1 MVRFYKGKQNIWRT
15 FWLVKNRCPPQA
27 VKETFVAVAMWLCG
41 GAGRK
46 HNFQRVH
53 ELIKGSK
60 QILHWI
66 LKGFGEEA
74 SCLKFWSPYRERK
87 PFTLTG
93 QWSWARQHRSTWEN
107 ERRHHKGILS
117 LVCVNFDQ
125 FLLSMSTFQ
134 LVHNCTIFLSSLDIG
149 NIDNQY
155 RGPSIKEK
163 DHLVGWLTTFQW
175 APRLL

>member
-1 MVRFYKGKQNIWRT
+1 MLRT
-15 FWLVKNRCPPQA
+15 YCLVKNRCPPQA

-46 HNFQRVH
+46 HNFQRIH

-60 QILHWI
+60 QIVHCI
-66 LKGFGEEA
+66 KGFGEEA
-74 SCLKFWSPYRERK
+74 RYLKFWSPYRERK

-93 QWSWARQHRSTWEN
+93 QWSWARQHRSTWE
-107 ERRHHKGILS
+107 EESRQHKGALS
-117 LVCVNFDQ
+117 IVRVDFDQ

-149 NIDNQY
+149 NIEDQC
-155 RGPSIKEK
+155 RGLSQKEK

>member
-1 MVRFYKGKQNIWRT
+1 MLRT
-15 FWLVKNRCPPQA
+15 FCLVKNRCPPQA

-41 GAGRK
+41 GAARK
-46 HNFQRVH
+46 HNLQKIDR
-53 ELIKGSK
+53 EAN
-60 QILHWI
+60 
-66 LKGFGEEA
+66 GFFTEGFCEEA
-74 SCLKFWSPYRERK
+74 RCLKFWSPYRERK

-93 QWSWARQHRSTWEN
+93 QWSWARQHRSTWEE
-107 ERRHHKGILS
+107 ERRQHKGALS
-117 LVCVNFDQ
+117 IVRVDFDQ
-125 FLLSMSTFQ
+125 FLLFMSTFQ

-155 RGPSIKEK
+155 RGPSIKEN